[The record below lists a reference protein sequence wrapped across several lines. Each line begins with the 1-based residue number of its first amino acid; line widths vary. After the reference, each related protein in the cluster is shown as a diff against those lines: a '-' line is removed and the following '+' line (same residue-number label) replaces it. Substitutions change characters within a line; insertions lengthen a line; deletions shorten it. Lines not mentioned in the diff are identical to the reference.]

1 MVPIDQL
8 KTVNQWLKRE
18 DIQEVELYPLMVGT
32 ILVPGPIQFPTPG
45 TGYAY
50 FTINNFHHTYYSL
63 LFKAYFSFISNTS

>member
-1 MVPIDQL
+1 MVPINQL

-50 FTINNFHHTYYSL
+50 FISL
-63 LFKAYFSFISNTS
+63 

>member
-32 ILVPGPIQFPTPG
+32 ILVPDPF
-45 TGYAY
+45 
-50 FTINNFHHTYYSL
+50 NFLLQELAMHISL
-63 LFKAYFSFISNTS
+63 